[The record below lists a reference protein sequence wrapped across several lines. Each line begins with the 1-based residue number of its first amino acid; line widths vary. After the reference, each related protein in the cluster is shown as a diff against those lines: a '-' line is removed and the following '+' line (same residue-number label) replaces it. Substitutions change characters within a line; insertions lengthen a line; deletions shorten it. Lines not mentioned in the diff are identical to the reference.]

1 MIKAIWGLKLEG
13 ALLGVRVQTTYNNY
27 YDIDID
33 VYKKQLKLD
42 PSSLVSLPLMEYG
55 DMFMTE
61 EEFNSGL
68 LVEDGSADLKLHS
81 AIKVFV
87 AESNVTDP
95 QYQYKRRKK
104 VEELSQKYFSYMPN
118 KWLKEFAEYHIDNFD
133 GNDNIYNTLNEAQR
147 TIVKDYFRWR
157 SRLFFEEQKASKVL
171 RTKPTKTRELVSL
184 MGNSNDWYYDGTVD
198 TGYKGASHCEL
209 GHPLRYE
216 HYAFSPSLNKQII
229 FGSTCMSDF
238 FELDEKVIRQITQ
251 AQEIL
256 LKELKSIVFIKQTDK
271 SDEYLEPAKELW
283 DVMKHFKGRFTK
295 FANGAG
301 WSRFIGGFARLNLP
315 LTRSM
320 MQMYHKMLGVYLRE
334 LEDGIEEE
342 VKPPVSQPKP
352 EAPKTEAPKPEAP
365 KPEAPKP
372 EAPKMEVDYDDDQL
386 TAIEEAASE
395 GRLPK
400 SHFALTVIPTIRRMG
415 RMTEKQRKYIDD
427 ALSKIEDE
435 QPF

>member
-1 MIKAIWGLKLEG
+1 VAEVIKAIWGLKLDG
-13 ALLGVRVQTTYNNY
+13 SLLGVRVQTTYNNY

-33 VYKKQLKLD
+33 VYKKQMKLD

-81 AIKVFV
+81 AIKEFV
-87 AESNVTDP
+87 AESNITDP
-95 QYQYKRRKK
+95 RYQAKRRKK
-104 VEELSQKYFSYMPN
+104 VDELKQKYYSYLPN
-118 KWLKEFAEYHIDNFD
+118 KWLPEFAEYHVDNFE
-133 GNDNIYNTLNEAQR
+133 GNENIYTTLNEAQR

-157 SRLFFEEQKASKVL
+157 SRLIFEEQKASKVL

-184 MGNSNDWYYDGTVD
+184 MGNATDWFYDGSVD

-238 FELDEKVIRQITQ
+238 FELDEKVLRQITQ

-256 LKELKSIVFIKQTDK
+256 LKELKSIVFVRQTDK
-271 SDEYLEPAKELW
+271 FEEYSEPAKDLW
-283 DVMKHFKGRFTK
+283 DVMKHFKGRFNK
-295 FANGAG
+295 FPNGAG

-320 MQMYHKMLGVYLRE
+320 MPIFHRMYGVYLNE
-334 LEDGIEEE
+334 LENGIEEE
-342 VKPPVSQPKP
+342 VKPPVKQPKAESPRPELPKP
-352 EAPKTEAPKPEAP
+352 EAPKQEAPKTEA
-365 KPEAPKP
+365 
-372 EAPKMEVDYDDDQL
+372 DYDDDQL

-400 SHFALTVIPTIRRMG
+400 SHFALTIIPTIRRSG
-415 RMTEKQRKYIDD
+415 RISEKQKKYIDD
-427 ALSKIEDE
+427 ALSKITDE